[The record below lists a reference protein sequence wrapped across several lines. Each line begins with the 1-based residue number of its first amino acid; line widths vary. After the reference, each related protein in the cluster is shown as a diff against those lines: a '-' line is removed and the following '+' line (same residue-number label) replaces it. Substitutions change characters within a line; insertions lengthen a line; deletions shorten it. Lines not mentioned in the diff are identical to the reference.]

1 MKTTCLEKDNATE
14 ADERWEC
21 IELLK
26 AMLKWTE
33 KERITPSGILNHPFI
48 TMSYLNS
55 SWSEEAETSPSQASV
70 PSASPAAK
78 PGIDTEEAAEPHT
91 NQATQLSTNQA
102 SDPSTRQAQ
111 TRTKDT
117 IMRTCVD
124 DNTRRTHRLTST
136 ALPSGFVRVQ
146 PAPSQSRIPP
156 EETSEE
162 ESISKSYTLASTF
175 EDPNTS
181 NLSDNTDD
189 SESKKRKE
197 NRLKCFSWMRRTF
210 CSCCYVDNIQK

>member
-1 MKTTCLEKDNATE
+1 MKTTCLEKDNATG

-33 KERITPSGILNHPFI
+33 KERITPGGILNHPFI

-55 SWSEEAETSPSQASV
+55 SWSEETESSPSQASV

-78 PGIDTEEAAEPHT
+78 PGIDTEEAAEPCT
-91 NQATQLSTNQA
+91 NQASQLSTNQA
-102 SDPSTRQAQ
+102 SDPDTKQAR

-136 ALPSGFVRVQ
+136 ALPSGFIRVQ
-146 PAPSQSRIPP
+146 PAPSQSRIPQ
-156 EETSEE
+156 EETSEP
-162 ESISKSYTLASTF
+162 ISKSDTLASTF
-175 EDPNTS
+175 EEPNTS

-189 SESKKRKE
+189 SELKKRKE
-197 NRLKCFSWMRRTF
+197 NCLKCYSWTRRTF
-210 CSCCYVDNIQK
+210 ACCYVDNIQK